1 MKANAKIFKGI
12 EYVQISELPHAQS
25 EMLAQTINPELYI
38 KLLIDGKIVGGCLQY
53 KDYCTW
59 YQDHYVQKQSA
70 TRAQAAIP
78 SLEVGS
84 GLSLNKA

>member
-12 EYVQISELPHAQS
+12 EYVQINELPHAQS

-53 KDYCTW
+53 KDYSVW
-59 YQDHYVQKQSA
+59 YQEHVTQLQSTA
-70 TRAQAAIP
+70 SSAQAVP
-78 SLEVGS
+78 SREVG
-84 GLSLNKA
+84 GLTLKNA